1 MLGLQLPTDPRWAN
15 LAAKQID
22 EILTDH
28 AYCEQKAAS
37 TCISLIQSFPE
48 LNRLVNELAPVV
60 TEEWGHFRLVL
71 KQLQKRGLSLGRQ
84 RKDDYV
90 HALIAFVKRTKG
102 QSREEVLLDKLL
114 MAALI
119 EARSCERFKLL
130 WHYFEDND
138 EELSAFYKDLMIAEA
153 NHYTMFLNLAKEYIA
168 EDTVNKRWNE
178 WLDYEAEVLRE
189 FELRGDRVH

>member
-84 RKDDYV
+84 RKDEYV

-168 EDTVNKRWNE
+168 EDTVNKRWKE

>member
-130 WHYFEDND
+130 WHYFEDKD

>member
-130 WHYFEDND
+130 WHYFEDHD

-168 EDTVNKRWNE
+168 EDTVNKRWKE